1 MKEQEI
7 LDNENSSAKAVTAKP
22 KLSFWDIWNMSFGFL
37 GIQMGFALQIGNTS
51 RIFQTLSANVED
63 LPIYWLAGPVTGL
76 LIQPIIGYL
85 SDRTWHPRWGRR
97 RPYFM
102 IGALMATLA
111 LLVMPN
117 SPVLWISVGMLWIM
131 DASFNVAMEPFRAFV
146 GDVLPSEQRTKG
158 FAMQSFFI
166 GTGAVIASLL
176 PWIFTN
182 VFHLSN
188 TAQPGIIPDSVK
200 WSFYVGAIA
209 FLTAVFWTVFKS
221 KEYPPEDMDAF
232 LQEKAASKGLL
243 NVFSEI
249 FGGIFKMPTTM
260 VQLAVVQFFS
270 WLALFAMWIYTTPAV
285 TQFMY
290 NSTDTTSAAYN
301 EGADWVNVCF
311 AMYNGVA
318 ALVAFALPVLA
329 AKTSRKV
336 THMIGLSCGAF
347 GLISLFFISN
357 PMFILA
363 SMIGIGIAW
372 ASILSM
378 PYAIL
383 VGSLPANKMGYF
395 VGVFNFF
402 IVIPQIVAAL
412 ILGYILENFF
422 DGQSNYAFIIGGI
435 SLLIAAGCCIF
446 IKDND

>member
-1 MKEQEI
+1 MEET
-7 LDNENSSAKAVTAKP
+7 LDQSTENQVSLP

-51 RIFQTLSANVED
+51 RIFQTLSANVDD

-76 LIQPIIGYL
+76 LIQPIIGYM

-102 IGALMATLA
+102 MGALMATLA
-111 LLVMPN
+111 LLIMPN
-117 SPVLWISVGMLWIM
+117 SPILWISVGMLWIM

-182 VFHLSN
+182 VFNLSN
-188 TAQPGIIPDSVK
+188 TAEPGVIPDSVK
-200 WSFYVGAIA
+200 WSFYVGAFA
-209 FLTAVFWTVFKS
+209 FLAAVSWTVFKS
-221 KEYPPEDMDAF
+221 KEYPPTDMDAF
-232 LQEKAASKGLL
+232 LKEKAASKGIL
-243 NVFSEI
+243 NVFTEI
-249 FGGIFKMPTTM
+249 FGGVFKMPKTM
-260 VQLAVVQFFS
+260 IQLAVVQFFS

-285 TQFMY
+285 TEFLY
-290 NSTDTTSAAYN
+290 LSTDTTSSAYN

-318 ALVAFALPVLA
+318 AIFAFGLPILA
-329 AKTSRKV
+329 NATSRKV
-336 THMIGLSCGAF
+336 THMIGLSCGAL
-347 GLISLFFISN
+347 GLISMFFITD
-357 PMFILA
+357 PMYLLV
-363 SMIGIGIAW
+363 SMIGVGIAW

-383 VGSLPANKMGYF
+383 VGALPSNKMGYF
-395 VGVFNFF
+395 VGVFNLF

-412 ILGYILENFF
+412 ILGFVLENFF
-422 DGQSNYAFIIGGI
+422 GGLSNYAFIVGGI
-435 SLLIAAGCCIF
+435 SLLIAASCCF
-446 IKDND
+446 IIEDEN